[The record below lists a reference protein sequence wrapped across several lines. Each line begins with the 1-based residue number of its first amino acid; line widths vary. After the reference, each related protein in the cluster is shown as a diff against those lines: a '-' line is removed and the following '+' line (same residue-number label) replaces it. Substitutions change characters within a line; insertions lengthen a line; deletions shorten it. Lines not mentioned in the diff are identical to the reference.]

1 MVVADSATA
10 QRRWS
15 AVLNVCYAVNCDVG
29 CWMLLMTAVIRVN
42 NANVFGAGT
51 TDKLGLGTSRRQCV
65 PPQITGA

>member
-29 CWMLLMTAVIRVN
+29 CWMLDVVDD
-42 NANVFGAGT
+42 G
-51 TDKLGLGTSRRQCV
+51 SYQSE
-65 PPQITGA
+65 